1 MRSAPTVTS
10 GGVVLITAPVNSS
23 GAGALFAL
31 DASSGAVLNGGNPIF
46 TANGPARMG
55 PIVDGNWVWL
65 SDSTGD
71 LYGLTIDAS
80 TPALRNRST
89 VRRTLEPER
98 DVN

>member
-1 MRSAPTVTS
+1 
-10 GGVVLITAPVNSS
+10 
-23 GAGALFAL
+23 
-31 DASSGAVLNGGNPIF
+31 VLNGGNPIF

-89 VRRTLEPER
+89 IRRTLQPER